1 MNSDKPRLPPGQ
13 RLLSDPEQFPV
24 LDLGVQPEISPENF
38 QLEISGLV
46 DNPVNLTFADLQ
58 NLPRTDITADF
69 HCVTRWSKF
78 DVKWSGVAWKDI
90 EELVKPKPEAKFII
104 EYGSDS
110 YSTNVPLEDM
120 RKENVIVAYALYGE
134 PIPKEHGGPVRIIVP
149 HLYAWKGSKFLKR
162 IEFLAADRPGFWEV
176 RGYHNHGDPWTEER
190 YS

>member
-1 MNSDKPRLPPGQ
+1 MNSDKSRLPPGQ
-13 RLLSDPEQFPV
+13 RLVSDEQFPV

-38 QLEISGLV
+38 KLEISGLV
-46 DNPVNLTFADLQ
+46 ENPVSLSFTHLQ
-58 NLPRTDITADF
+58 SLPPTDITADF

-90 EELVKPKPEAKFII
+90 EALVKPKLEARFISQ
-104 EYGSDS
+104 YGSDS

-120 RKENVIVAYALYGE
+120 RQENVIVAYSLYGE

-162 IEFLAADRPGFWEV
+162 IEFLAEDRPGFWEV

-190 YS
+190 YG